1 MRRVYEYLQ
10 GPYISQSLTEV
21 AKKNNFF
28 TKIDKTLNQRQ
39 YVRVTLLDWDENP
52 LKELQGV
59 LSSGTLTKDGTSSVR
74 RTLSLQ
80 AQIDSGGYN
89 ISNLSDEF
97 SINKKVFIELGV
109 KNETGEYPQYP
120 ILWFPQGV
128 FFIYQVSISSSATSS
143 VSLSMSLRD
152 KMGMLNGDIGGKIA
166 ATTIL
171 DEEDVWDETTQ
182 SYVSKKVL
190 VYDIIENAVNH
201 LGGEPLQNIVIE
213 DVDTRIQR
221 VMKWTGTNPLY
232 LCSTQTDEQEK
243 DTSCQYQA
251 VTERPADGVPNTS
264 YSNGQDCGYVYDDFT
279 YTGDLTVNTGATVTD
294 ILDSIVSY
302 LGNYEYFYDEF
313 GVFHFREIKNYLN
326 TTYQSVSG
334 ENIKSDITYSSEYT
348 MGEASFALDRNSN
361 LISISSQPS
370 YANIKNEYVV
380 EGLRQSTV
388 DSISYPVRYHLVIDE
403 KPVPCERRNF
413 AFYEDE
419 DTGNIIAAV
428 VRDVNGDYPEETEY
442 ENIDYDEQKPIDPK
456 DGYIYRF
463 DNFPVQKQGSEKTK
477 DEVVQDPETAKGKE
491 LYQVQEPYTWEN
503 STLDE
508 IKTAMNAIIQSSEF
522 IEAVDEKY
530 QSQKDSAAD
539 KIDTANVVFKD
550 SFDLYL
556 PGSKGTSYEKYY
568 IPRVFKDTEA
578 RGTRE
583 ITNEDGTTTKKELM
597 YPYTTASTSDCSVWL
612 QNPLQF
618 FLSQESMGYEVIE
631 KEGSYEIEFYQLKG
645 NEKVELTDYKP
656 AVFKLIDKISEGE
669 TKNITRVGS
678 EKLTSL
684 SDYVGNVFCGV
695 EGLSYTSFDDLK
707 DAVSA
712 ITPVF
717 EKTPALSLT
726 NKDTIISNADKAKN
740 ILSKAVS
747 SASVDSIGKSGASE
761 AIERKASYASFCGCE
776 NTMTQDISNLEN
788 KVKELLLDGK
798 VSNSETALSY
808 SLSYT
813 YSLKPVTE
821 KMLNILA
828 SYNGSTGEYDVL
840 ENAEFRASFTPKDWR
855 SHLYFDGIVSEVNG
869 LDENPYF
876 EELYAYWPTIYNIL
890 PRDKSKKDSE
900 DVESF
905 KDIEGNY
912 FLDFIDASTT
922 AIGEYNVNAIGRRA
936 DIVSDTNINC
946 LFDLEVPEVCFID
959 STSDNRQEEI
969 QECVNNQEP
978 WTIVPNEIY
987 DSLATGGYRNSAY
1000 DQIKYELYLHTN
1012 YQRTL
1017 SITAIPAFYLEP
1029 NTRVEISDATT
1040 NTYGDFL
1047 IKSITYTLG
1056 QSPNMTISAAE
1067 VFERSAF

>member
-143 VSLSMSLRD
+143 VSLSMNLRD

-166 ATTIL
+166 ATAIL
-171 DEEDVWDETTQ
+171 DEEDDWDETTQ

-221 VMKWTGTNPLY
+221 VMKWTGANPLY
-232 LCSTQTDEQEK
+232 LCSVQTDEQEK
-243 DTSCQYQA
+243 STSCQYQA
-251 VTERPADGVPNTS
+251 VTEKPADDVSSLP

-279 YTGDLTVNTGATVTD
+279 YTGDLTVNTGSTVTD

-326 TTYQSVSG
+326 TTYQSTA
-334 ENIKSDITYSSEYT
+334 EKNIKSDITYASEYT
-348 MGEASFALDRNSN
+348 IGEASFALDRNSN

-370 YANIKNEYVV
+370 YTNIKNEYVV

-419 DTGNIIAAV
+419 DTGNIVAAV
-428 VRDVNGDYPEETEY
+428 VRDVDGNYPEEVEY
-442 ENIDYDEQKPIDPK
+442 ENIDYNEQKPIDPK

-463 DNFPVQKQGSEKTK
+463 NNFPVQQKGSADNEDK
-477 DEVVQDPETAKGKE
+477 VVQDPETAKDKK
-491 LYQVQEPYTWEN
+491 LYRVQEPYTWEN
-503 STLDE
+503 STLSE
-508 IKTAMNAIIQSSEF
+508 IKEAMDAIVQSPEF
-522 IEAVDEKY
+522 IEAVQNQKE
-530 QSQKDSAAD
+530 KDSASNKVD
-539 KIDTANVVFKD
+539 IANTVFKD

-568 IPRVFKDTEA
+568 IPRVFKDTQA
-578 RGTRE
+578 KGTRE
-583 ITNEDGTTTKKELM
+583 ITNEDGTVTKKESM
-597 YPYTTASTSDCSVWL
+597 YSFTTASTGNCSVWL
-612 QNPLQF
+612 QNPLRF
-618 FLSQESMGYEVIE
+618 FLNQESMDYKVGYDEVKDSYEVN
-631 KEGSYEIEFYQLKG
+631 FYQSDGTTK
-645 NEKVELTDYKP
+645 LTDYEP
-656 AVFKLIDKISEGE
+656 AVFKLIDRINKGD
-669 TKNITRVGS
+669 TKGIEKVDE
-678 EKLTSL
+678 EKLTNL
-684 SDYVGNVFCGV
+684 YDYVGNVFCGV
-695 EGLSYTSFDDLK
+695 KDLSYASFDDLK
-707 DAVSA
+707 ETISAV
-712 ITPVF
+712 TPTF

-726 NKDTIISNADKAKN
+726 NEDTITSNADKAKS

-747 SASVDSIGKSGASE
+747 SASVDSTKEGSVEAVEKKVSYIG
-761 AIERKASYASFCGCE
+761 FCLLVDG
-776 NTMTQDISNLEN
+776 MKQDISNLKD

-798 VSNSETALSY
+798 VSENETTPSY

-813 YSLKPVTE
+813 FSLEPYTLPE
-821 KMLNILA
+821 PNILA

-840 ENAEFRASFTPKDWR
+840 ESAEFRASFTPKDWR

-890 PRDKSKKDSE
+890 PRDTESKDDSKDTDTE
-900 DVESF
+900 GF

-922 AIGEYNVNAIGRRA
+922 AIGEYNVNAIGRRT

-946 LFDLEVPEVCFID
+946 LFDLQVPEVCFID
-959 STSDNRQEEI
+959 STSDNKREEI
-969 QECVNNQEP
+969 QECEDNQES
-978 WTIVPNEIY
+978 WTLVPNEIY